1 MLCTIPVLPHSMRT
15 SCVSLQLGESLSNI
29 LPRSCISPCPHVPM
43 HCAPP
48 LNISQHIS
56 TYLEISHHISNILPT
71 SFISLCPHV
80 RVHSAPSQH
89 AGPILISTFTT
100 RDLRFCLWTSI
111 FSGRHWWHSSYYNV
125 WTISSIYQTSMD
137 GTVFSISEALTLD
150 HFQSSDMCF
159 LPEMQIET
167 VILILCIYA
176 AESYRERKP
185 IPGFQRLGRS
195 CTREMFNEN

>member
-1 MLCTIPVLPHSMRT
+1 MLKCNLVYLLYTIPVLPHNMGT

-80 RVHSAPSQH
+80 RVHSAPSLNVQ
-89 AGPILISTFTT
+89 GQ
-100 RDLRFCLWTSI
+100 
-111 FSGRHWWHSSYYNV
+111 FS
-125 WTISSIYQTSMD
+125 
-137 GTVFSISEALTLD
+137 
-150 HFQSSDMCF
+150 F
-159 LPEMQIET
+159 LP
-167 VILILCIYA
+167 
-176 AESYRERKP
+176 SP
-185 IPGFQRLGRS
+185 
-195 CTREMFNEN
+195 REMSIEILPADLNFFRETLMTLFIL

>member
-1 MLCTIPVLPHSMRT
+1 MSLCTVPPLSTYLNT
-15 SCVSLQLGESLSNI
+15 SQH
-29 LPRSCISPCPHVPM
+29 ISKY
-43 HCAPP
+43 
-48 LNISQHIS
+48 LNISQISCQQVLSRVVHMSVCTVPPLS
-56 TYLEISHHISNILPT
+56 TYLNTSQQISPYLKYPANKFYLALSTCPCA
-71 SFISLCPHV
+71 LCP
-80 RVHSAPSQH
+80 
-89 AGPILISTFTT
+89 LSTCRANSHFYLHHG
-100 RDLRFCLWTSI
+100 RCQLRFCLQTS
-111 FSGRHWWHSSYYNV
+111 FSSGRHWWHSSYYNV

-185 IPGFQRLGRS
+185 IPGFQRLGR
-195 CTREMFNEN
+195 C

>member
-1 MLCTIPVLPHSMRT
+1 MWACSSVSPCQISCQEVVSRLVHMSLCTVPPLSTYLNT
-15 SCVSLQLGESLSNI
+15 SQH
-29 LPRSCISPCPHVPM
+29 ISKY
-43 HCAPP
+43 
-48 LNISQHIS
+48 LNISQIS
-56 TYLEISHHISNILPT
+56 CQQVLSRFVHMSVCTLSPLSTCRANSHFYLHHGR
-71 SFISLCPHV
+71 C
-80 RVHSAPSQH
+80 Q
-89 AGPILISTFTT
+89 
-100 RDLRFCLWTSI
+100 LRFCLQTSI

-195 CTREMFNEN
+195 